1 MCLVE
6 KNNGS
11 TFQRSLLPFIFHF
24 VQPIDRASRHFQ
36 KSSSPFFF
44 YLRHEF
50 ADQILRSSLNSSS
63 IDRVDSYLNGDIVWR
78 ETTRRGKGTGRE
90 GKRERGEEREKGKRK
105 RRGDVDL
112 RSSTCHRAFTLITRG
127 GGLITRIKIS
137 VKDLAA
143 FVSYRRV
150 YVGERAAR
158 MLAGPCTCAPL

>member
-50 ADQILRSSLNSSS
+50 AAQILRSSLNSSS

-78 ETTRRGKGTGRE
+78 ETTRRGKGQGGRE
-90 GKRERGEEREKGKRK
+90 RERGEEREKGKRK

-143 FVSYRRV
+143 LVSYRRV

>member
-90 GKRERGEEREKGKRK
+90 GKRERGEGKKKATGRRRPSIEHLSPSFHVNHP
-105 RRGDVDL
+105 RRGSHYKNQNIRERL
-112 RSSTCHRAFTLITRG
+112 G
-127 GGLITRIKIS
+127 GVRI
-137 VKDLAA
+137 V
-143 FVSYRRV
+143 
-150 YVGERAAR
+150 
-158 MLAGPCTCAPL
+158 

>member
-50 ADQILRSSLNSSS
+50 AAQILRSSLNSSS

-78 ETTRRGKGTGRE
+78 ETTRRRKGTGRE
-90 GKRERGEEREKGKRK
+90 GKRERGGGGEGKKKATGRRRPSIEHLSPSFHVNHP
-105 RRGDVDL
+105 RRGSHYKNQNIRERL
-112 RSSTCHRAFTLITRG
+112 G
-127 GGLITRIKIS
+127 G
-137 VKDLAA
+137 
-143 FVSYRRV
+143 
-150 YVGERAAR
+150 VGIVGA
-158 MLAGPCTCAPL
+158 CT

>member
-50 ADQILRSSLNSSS
+50 AAQILRSSLNSSS

-90 GKRERGEEREKGKRK
+90 GKRERGGEGEGKKKATGRRRPSIEHLSPSFHVNHP
-105 RRGDVDL
+105 RRGSHYKNQNIRERL
-112 RSSTCHRAFTLITRG
+112 G
-127 GGLITRIKIS
+127 GVRI
-137 VKDLAA
+137 
-143 FVSYRRV
+143 
-150 YVGERAAR
+150 VGA
-158 MLAGPCTCAPL
+158 CT

>member
-24 VQPIDRASRHFQ
+24 VQPIDRASRHSQ
-36 KSSSPFFF
+36 KSSSLFFF

-90 GKRERGEEREKGKRK
+90 GKRERGEGKKKATGRRRPSIEHLSPSFHVNHP
-105 RRGDVDL
+105 RRGSHYKNQNIRERL
-112 RSSTCHRAFTLITRG
+112 G
-127 GGLITRIKIS
+127 GVRI
-137 VKDLAA
+137 V
-143 FVSYRRV
+143 
-150 YVGERAAR
+150 
-158 MLAGPCTCAPL
+158 

>member
-36 KSSSPFFF
+36 KSSSLFFF

-50 ADQILRSSLNSSS
+50 AAQILRSSLNSSS

-90 GKRERGEEREKGKRK
+90 GKRERGEGKKKATGRRRPSIEHLSPSFHVNHP
-105 RRGDVDL
+105 RRGSHYKNQNIRERL
-112 RSSTCHRAFTLITRG
+112 G
-127 GGLITRIKIS
+127 G
-137 VKDLAA
+137 
-143 FVSYRRV
+143 
-150 YVGERAAR
+150 VGIV
-158 MLAGPCTCAPL
+158 